1 MGGERERVRARAY
14 KTSSQRIRIYH
25 VNIAHAQSARRTSRA
40 YFFFG
45 RTFDL
50 VFSQTVALLMRDYAL
65 SRDSAYCL
73 PTFQLYRVTQVVAEE
88 GLRYSMYHLLTE
100 YYSVNTTVG
109 FCTCLKGKDGSPCV
123 HQAAVVIQC
132 GEYGLNFSTSAS
144 SSARQ
149 KLAQI
154 ELGDGAIQDTGFFIK
169 NHLKDTVHVK
179 IETIYLQTNLSSE
192 AARFVQVLVMELKTM
207 KQTAVA

>member
-1 MGGERERVRARAY
+1 MC
-14 KTSSQRIRIYH
+14 TSSSSSYP
-25 VNIAHAQSARRTSRA
+25 VW
-40 YFFFG
+40 
-45 RTFDL
+45 
-50 VFSQTVALLMRDYAL
+50 
-65 SRDSAYCL
+65 
-73 PTFQLYRVTQVVAEE
+73 RVWPELQH
-88 GLRYSMYHLLTE
+88 Y
-100 YYSVNTTVG
+100 
-109 FCTCLKGKDGSPCV
+109 
-123 HQAAVVIQC
+123 
-132 GEYGLNFSTSAS
+132 TSAS

>member
-1 MGGERERVRARAY
+1 M
-14 KTSSQRIRIYH
+14 
-25 VNIAHAQSARRTSRA
+25 
-40 YFFFG
+40 
-45 RTFDL
+45 
-50 VFSQTVALLMRDYAL
+50 
-65 SRDSAYCL
+65 
-73 PTFQLYRVTQVVAEE
+73 
-88 GLRYSMYHLLTE
+88 
-100 YYSVNTTVG
+100 NTTVG